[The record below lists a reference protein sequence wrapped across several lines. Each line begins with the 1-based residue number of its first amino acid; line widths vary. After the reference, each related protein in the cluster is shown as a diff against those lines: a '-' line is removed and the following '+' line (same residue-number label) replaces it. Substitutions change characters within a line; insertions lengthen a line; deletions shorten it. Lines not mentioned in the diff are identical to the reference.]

1 MNLLEKENW
10 WIWLM
15 LAFLSG
21 GTSVLVL
28 GALLD
33 IYDKEAWYYRWTAKL
48 PKSLL
53 VIGIFLFGTVS
64 LTSTF
69 VFPQLSSFDISRLN
83 PTLVALVSIL
93 SIIYTVIAIM
103 LVVFE
108 IQIVCEVNAKLKTP
122 GSEVYLSPYIWILGL
137 IIPIIGWI
145 IIIVML
151 FFLNIWY
158 LVMLYRGNGAN
169 IQTTQL

>member
-1 MNLLEKENW
+1 MKLLEKENW
-10 WIWLM
+10 WIWLI

-33 IYDKEAWYYRWTAKL
+33 IYDKEAWYYRRVRRL

-53 VIGIFLFGTVS
+53 VIAIFLFGVIA
-64 LTSTF
+64 LISTF
-69 VFPQLSSFDISRLN
+69 ILPHLLSFDINNSV
-83 PTLVALVSIL
+83 VAIMVAI
-93 SIIYTVIAIM
+93 IAILYIVIEIS

-108 IQIVCEVNAKLKTP
+108 IQIICEVNAKLGTP
-122 GSEVYLSPYIWILGL
+122 GKEIYLSPYIWLLGL

-145 IIIVML
+145 MLIVMVL
-151 FFLNIWY
+151 YLQIWY
-158 LVMLYRGNGAN
+158 LVMLYRGTEVNH
-169 IQTTQL
+169 